1 MTNVSFAELAL
12 VEPIQRAIAALNYI
26 TPTPI
31 QAQAIPHLLDNK
43 DLLGCA
49 QTGTGKTAAFAL
61 PILNTLTTNR
71 KPVMSRHPRAL
82 VLSPTREL
90 AVQISDSF
98 RAYGKFLRL
107 SHTVVYGGV
116 SQRTQVH
123 ALNRGVDILVAT
135 PGRLM
140 DLMNQKYINLSKVEI
155 FVLDEADRMLDMGFI
170 RDIRKIITTIP
181 AERQTVFFSATM
193 PPEIQ
198 RLADELLS
206 DPVRVQVTPS
216 HSTAERVEQKV
227 MFVEKSNKSAL
238 LSELL
243 KDESIN
249 RALVFTRTKH
259 GADRLSMQLERL
271 DIVSEAIHGNKSQA
285 ARSKAL
291 DKFRTGRVRVLV
303 ATDVAARGIDVDGIT
318 HVINYDLPNEP
329 ESYIHRIGR
338 TGRAGAS
345 GVAFSFCDREERGF
359 LRNIERLIRQRVP
372 VESNHPYN
380 PSRMPSGGNAE
391 MTSQDAFGDA
401 GPARKPQASRGRS
414 YSNSGAKP
422 RSPRIGEKSSSPT
435 GPKSYSDRG
444 ERSYSDNGA
453 RRKPSFSRNSK
464 PQGGRRE
471 QSND

>member
-1 MTNVSFAELAL
+1 M
-12 VEPIQRAIAALNYI
+12 P
-26 TPTPI
+26 PT
-31 QAQAIPHLLDNK
+31 A
-43 DLLGCA
+43 
-49 QTGTGKTAAFAL
+49 
-61 PILNTLTTNR
+61 
-71 KPVMSRHPRAL
+71 SRRYRVTPRAL
-82 VLSPTREL
+82 ILSPTREL

-181 AERQTVFFSATM
+181 EERQTVFFSATM

-227 MFVEKSNKSAL
+227 MYVEKSNKSAL
-238 LSELL
+238 LGELL

-259 GADRLSMQLERL
+259 GADRLSMHLERL
-271 DIVSEAIHGNKSQA
+271 EIVSEAIHGNKSQA

-345 GVAFSFCDREERGF
+345 GIAFSFCDREERGF

-380 PSRMPSGGNAE
+380 PSRMQGANGEPAPEG
-391 MTSQDAFGDA
+391 FGDA
-401 GPARKPQASRGRS
+401 PARKPQSSRGRS
-414 YSNSGAKP
+414 YGNSGGNSSSRP
-422 RSPRIGEKSSSPT
+422 RSTTGGASPRSASGEKSYSSR
-435 GPKSYSDRG
+435 GEKSYSSRG
-444 ERSYSDNGA
+444 EKSYSSRGEKSYSDNGGE

-464 PQGGRRE
+464 PQGRRE

>member
-338 TGRAGAS
+338 TGR
-345 GVAFSFCDREERGF
+345 
-359 LRNIERLIRQRVP
+359 
-372 VESNHPYN
+372 
-380 PSRMPSGGNAE
+380 
-391 MTSQDAFGDA
+391 
-401 GPARKPQASRGRS
+401 
-414 YSNSGAKP
+414 
-422 RSPRIGEKSSSPT
+422 
-435 GPKSYSDRG
+435 
-444 ERSYSDNGA
+444 
-453 RRKPSFSRNSK
+453 
-464 PQGGRRE
+464 
-471 QSND
+471 